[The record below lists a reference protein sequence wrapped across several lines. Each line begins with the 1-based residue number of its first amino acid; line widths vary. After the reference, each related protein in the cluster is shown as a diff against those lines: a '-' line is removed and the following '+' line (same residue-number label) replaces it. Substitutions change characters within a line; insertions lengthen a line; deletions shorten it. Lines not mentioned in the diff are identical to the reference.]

1 MSLGLIGLIL
11 CPLGLFA
18 QQARPTGPSAME
30 VMETRQREF
39 AIPFQVNQ
47 DGPNPPV
54 EVHLMVSNDQGV
66 NWKQYR
72 AESPAAN
79 RFVFTTNN
87 DGEYWFAV
95 RTMTRDGKLSTS
107 VQKPE
112 LKVRVDTE
120 LPNVKLELNP
130 LPSGEIIARWMVSD
144 VLCDPK
150 NVYLSYQTS
159 PDAPFTN
166 VTVDATKAYNQNN
179 VIAGETR
186 WFPHASTRY
195 LMVRFEAHD
204 RAGNV
209 ASVQQTTTV
218 PLVATRPQWGS
229 VPGQRPVPDGD
240 IYRPTPTGGP
250 QDPFRRRSD
259 QQAASIPWPADNQLP
274 GTPAAAP
281 VAGGPGEQPPAAAAP
296 GMATPST
303 LPASNPTAGNAASNS
318 RYSHYTQY
326 SAGPAESKPVDS
338 AIEPSVSGPKP
349 PEANLGL
356 PPGVTP
362 EYINFKKFEL
372 NYSVDAVGPSGI
384 GQVELWITRDGG
396 RSWEPGGIDPD
407 QTSPIEVEVQT
418 EGTYG
423 FRVVVEGGNGL
434 TGRRPQA
441 GSLAD
446 IWIVVDETPPVAKIA
461 NVVYGQGARVGQL
474 DIEWEAED
482 RYFGEN
488 SISIFYAG
496 SPNGPWKPV
505 AENLPNNRHFTW
517 QITPDVP
524 ADIYLKLVAT
534 DAAGNRHEST
544 ISRPIANDGLTP
556 QGKIQSIR
564 PVPASPDQASLPVTI
579 R

>member
-1 MSLGLIGLIL
+1 MITIVRQISLGLVGLFL
-11 CPLGLFA
+11 CPLVLLA
-18 QQARPTGPSAME
+18 QQARPTGPTAAE

-47 DGPNPPV
+47 EGANPPV
-54 EVHLMVSNDQGV
+54 EVHLMVSNDQGA
-66 NWKQYR
+66 NWSQYR
-72 AESPAAN
+72 SEAPSAN
-79 RFVFTTNN
+79 RFIFQTNN

-95 RTMTRDGKLSTS
+95 RTMTRDGKVSS
-107 VQKPE
+107 AVQKPE

-120 LPNVKLELNP
+120 LPAVKLELNP

-144 VLCDPK
+144 ALCDPQH
-150 NVYLSYQTS
+150 VYLSYQTS
-159 PDAPFTN
+159 PDSQFTN
-166 VTVDATKAYNQNN
+166 VTVDASKAYNQNN

-209 ASVQQTTTV
+209 ASAQQTTTV

-229 VPGQRPVPDGD
+229 VQGQRPVPDGD
-240 IYRPTPTGGP
+240 IYRGTPSASGP
-250 QDPFRRRSD
+250 QDPFRRRD
-259 QQAASIPWPADNQLP
+259 NQLPPSIPWPTDNRPP
-274 GTPAAAP
+274 GS
-281 VAGGPGEQPPAAAAP
+281 PAAAAGPLAENRAPTSP
-296 GMATPST
+296 GPAMPSAQPVST
-303 LPASNPTAGNAASNS
+303 RMISSTSDQS
-318 RYSHYTQY
+318 RY
-326 SAGPAESKPVDS
+326 SAGPSQETPVSS
-338 AIEPSVSGPKP
+338 AIEPPVAGPKA
-349 PEANLGL
+349 PEPNLGL

-362 EYINFKKFEL
+362 EYVNFKKFEL

-396 RSWEPGGIDPD
+396 RTWEPGGIDPD
-407 QTSPIEVEVQT
+407 QTSPVDVEVQT

-446 IWIVVDETPPVAKIA
+446 IWIVVDETPPTAKIA

-482 RYFGEN
+482 RFLGEKA
-488 SISIFYAG
+488 ISIYYAG
-496 SPNGPWKPV
+496 SPEGPWKPV
-505 AENLPNNRHFTW
+505 AENLPNDRHFAW
-517 QITPDVP
+517 RITPEVP
-524 ADIYLKLVAT
+524 ADIYLKIVAT
-534 DAAGNRHEST
+534 DAAGNRHESK

-556 QGKIQSIR
+556 QGKIRSIK
-564 PVPASPDQASLPVTI
+564 PSSASPSQASLPVTI

>member
-1 MSLGLIGLIL
+1 
-11 CPLGLFA
+11 
-18 QQARPTGPSAME
+18 
-30 VMETRQREF
+30 METRQREF
-39 AIPFQVNQ
+39 AIPFQVKQ

-54 EVHLMVSNDQGV
+54 EVHLMVSNDQGI
-66 NWKQYR
+66 NWSQYR

-79 RFVFTTNN
+79 RFVFQTNN
-87 DGEYWFAV
+87 DGEYWFSV
-95 RTMTRDGKLSTS
+95 RTMTRDGKLSVS
-107 VQKPE
+107 EQKPE

-120 LPNVKLELNP
+120 LPTVKLELNP

-144 VLCDPK
+144 ALVDPEHI
-150 NVYLSYQTS
+150 YLSYQTA

-166 VTVDATKAYNQNN
+166 VTVDATKAYNENN

-186 WFPHASTRY
+186 WAPHATTRY
-195 LMVRFEAHD
+195 MLVRFEAHD

-209 ASVQQTTTV
+209 ASAQQTTTV

-229 VPGQRPVPDGD
+229 VNSQRPVPDGD
-240 IYRPTPTGGP
+240 IYRGAPNAGGP
-250 QDPFRRRSD
+250 QDPFRRRD
-259 QQAASIPWPADNQLP
+259 AQKPASVPWPADNRVP
-274 GTPAAAP
+274 GAPPAATPSATAANNATPPSGTPMATPSAQPASTPAAA
-281 VAGGPGEQPPAAAAP
+281 
-296 GMATPST
+296 
-303 LPASNPTAGNAASNS
+303 NNS
-318 RYSHYTQY
+318 RYSTYSQY
-326 SAGPAESKPVDS
+326 SAGPTPPAASKPVDS
-338 AIEPSVSGPKP
+338 AVQPPVAGPKR
-349 PEANLGL
+349 PEVNLDL

-384 GQVELWITRDGG
+384 GQVELWLTKDGG

-407 QTSPIEVEVQT
+407 QTSPIEVQVQS

-446 IWIVVDETPPVAKIA
+446 IWIVVDETPPNAKIA

-474 DIEWEAED
+474 DIEWEADD
-482 RYFGEN
+482 RALSEN
-488 SISIFYAG
+488 PISIYYAG

-505 AENLPNNRHFTW
+505 AENLPNDRHFAW
-517 QITPDVP
+517 RITPDVP

-534 DAAGNRHEST
+534 DAAGNRHEAKIT
-544 ISRPIANDGLTP
+544 RPIANDGLTP
-556 QGKIQSIR
+556 QGKIRSIK
-564 PVPASPDQASLPVTI
+564 PVSSSPNQASLPVTI

>member
-1 MSLGLIGLIL
+1 ML

-18 QQARPTGPSAME
+18 QQARPTGPSAVE

-54 EVHLMVSNDQGV
+54 EVHLMVSNDQGG
-66 NWKQYR
+66 NWTQYR

-79 RFVFTTNN
+79 RFVFQTNN
-87 DGEYWFAV
+87 DGEFWFSV
-95 RTMTRDGKLSTS
+95 RTMTRDGKLSVS
-107 VQKPE
+107 QQKPE

-120 LPNVKLELNP
+120 LPTVKLELNP

-144 VLCDPK
+144 ALVDPK
-150 NVYLSYQTS
+150 NVYLSYQTA

-166 VTVDATKAYNQNN
+166 VTVDATKAYNENN

-195 LMVRFEAHD
+195 MLVRFEAHD

-209 ASVQQTTTV
+209 ASAQQTTTV
-218 PLVATRPQWGS
+218 PLVATRPQWGA
-229 VPGQRPVPDGD
+229 VQGQRPVPDGD
-240 IYRPTPTGGP
+240 IYRSTGGAGGP
-250 QDPFRRRSD
+250 EDPFRRRD
-259 QQAASIPWPADNQLP
+259 NQKPASVPWPSDNRIP
-274 GTPAAAP
+274 GA
-281 VAGGPGEQPPAAAAP
+281 PPAAEPTAPAASGAP
-296 GMATPST
+296 AATAGMAVPSAQ
-303 LPASNPTAGNAASNS
+303 PASNPSAGSAATNS
-318 RYSHYTQY
+318 RFSNYSQY

-338 AIEPSVSGPKP
+338 AVQPPVAGPKP
-349 PEANLGL
+349 PEPNLDL

-362 EYINFKKFEL
+362 EYVNFKKFEL
-372 NYSVDAVGPSGI
+372 NYSVDAIGPSGI
-384 GQVELWITRDGG
+384 GQVELWLTKDGG
-396 RSWEPGGIDPD
+396 RTWEPGGIDPD
-407 QTSPIEVEVQT
+407 QTSPVEVEVQS

-482 RYFGEN
+482 RYFGEKA
-488 SISIFYAG
+488 ISIYYAG
-496 SPNGPWKPV
+496 SPDGPWKPV
-505 AENLPNNRHFTW
+505 AENLPNDRHFAW
-517 QITPDVP
+517 RITPEVP

-534 DAAGNRHEST
+534 DAAGNRHESM

-556 QGKIQSIR
+556 QGKIKSIR
-564 PVPASPDQASLPVTI
+564 PSTSSPNQATLPVTI